1 MIRLVV
7 PLLVGILLLSLLGA
21 CSASATGTPQPAT
34 TAPTVAPQ
42 SWPPPADASAAAA
55 KAGLPMLG
63 KEMLAVHYHAHL
75 DVQVDG
81 VPVTVPAGLGIE
93 LKRQRISPLHTHDT
107 SGVIHIESARD
118 IPYTLGQLFTEWGQ
132 PLTTHQV
139 GPHRLTH
146 SEVLRVF
153 RNGRQVTANPAA
165 LRFAQHDEIVV
176 WVGPA
181 STQPT
186 VPSSYSFS
194 QGL

>member
-1 MIRLVV
+1 MVTVTL
-7 PLLVGILLLSLLGA
+7 PLCLLSA
-21 CSASATGTPQPAT
+21 CARTTSVQQGSATAPA
-34 TAPTVAPQ
+34 AAAQ
-42 SWPPPADASAAAA
+42 SWPLPAGASAAAA

-63 KEMLAVHYHAHL
+63 QEMLAVHYHAHL

-81 VPVTVPAGLGIE
+81 VPITVPAGIGIDVA
-93 LKRQRISPLHTHDT
+93 RQKISPLHTHDT

-139 GPHRLTH
+139 GTHRLTKD
-146 SEVLRVF
+146 EALRVYQ
-153 RNGRQVTANPAA
+153 NGHLVTGDPAT
-165 LRFAQHDEIVV
+165 LRFAEREEIVV

-181 STQPT
+181 SANPQATT
-186 VPSSYSFS
+186 PSSYAFP

>member
-1 MIRLVV
+1 MLID
-7 PLLVGILLLSLLGA
+7 GILLLSLLSA
-21 CSASATGTPQPAT
+21 CAKATGTQQSAA

-42 SWPPPADASAAAA
+42 SWPLPADAYAATA

-63 KEMLAVHYHAHL
+63 REMLAVHHHAHL

-81 VPVTVPAGLGIE
+81 VPVTVPAGLGIDVA
-93 LKRQRISPLHTHDT
+93 RQRISPLHTHDT

-146 SEVLRVF
+146 GEALRVYQ
-153 RNGRQVTANPAA
+153 NGRLITADPATV
-165 LRFAQHDEIVV
+165 RFAQHDEIVV
-176 WVGPA
+176 WVGSA
-181 STQPT
+181 SAQPQPT
-186 VPSSYSFS
+186 VPSSYSFP

>member
-1 MIRLVV
+1 VIRLIAATIA
-7 PLLVGILLLSLLGA
+7 GILLLSLLGG
-21 CSASATGTPQPAT
+21 CASATGSQQSAA
-34 TAPTVAPQ
+34 TAPTAAAQ
-42 SWPPPADASAAAA
+42 SWPLPADASAAAA

-63 KEMLAVHYHAHL
+63 QEMLAVHYHAHL

-81 VPVTVPAGLGIE
+81 VPITVPAGIGIDQA
-93 LKRQRISPLHTHDT
+93 RRRISPLHTHDT

-146 SEVLRVF
+146 GEVLRVYQ
-153 RNGRQVTANPAA
+153 NGHLVTANPATV
-165 LRFAQHDEIVV
+165 RFAQHDEIAV

-181 STQPT
+181 SATPAG
-186 VPSSYSFS
+186 PSSYAFS
-194 QGL
+194 RGL